1 MCNIGKK
8 LEIKTIKFNVYNIDR
23 YQDFYDEYNNI
34 DNNESYLHTCK
45 VFICLIIFYY
55 VLYKILKYIELM

>member
-23 YQDFYDEYNNI
+23 HQDFYDEYGNI
-34 DNNESYLHTCK
+34 DKNESYLHIFI
-45 VFICLIIFYY
+45 VFTCLIIFYIT
-55 VLYKILKYIELM
+55 LFKIIKYNELL